1 MDSASRDLKPWV
13 LRHRATAA
21 AADRRGWRERGY
33 AKSMRVFRRSRYD
46 RLRRDAGDDD
56 DDDAH
61 IVFNEVE
68 VELPNKSTTRMWCY
82 KVLVNVVI

>member
-1 MDSASRDLKPWV
+1 MGG
-13 LRHRATAA
+13 AA
-21 AADRRGWRERGY
+21 LGGY

-56 DDDAH
+56 DDAH

-68 VELPNKSTTRMWCY
+68 VEM
-82 KVLVNVVI
+82 